1 MDESRQETKDALRE
15 LIDNAINDSKKEF
28 DGKSDY
34 IQGAK
39 EAIAALKESS
49 MAKKDSSSIINII
62 QAVVAVLVVVLSVG
76 GSWYNSKIET
86 NEFFNELK
94 HLKVDMQEMED
105 RVKTIEVSRYEHESN
120 YRLLSQRVDLLIK
133 DIDKKTNK

>member
-15 LIDNAINDSKKEF
+15 LIDNAINDSKKEL

-49 MAKKDSSSIINII
+49 MAKKDNSSIINII

-94 HLKVDMQEMED
+94 HLKVDMQEMEN
-105 RVKTIEVSRYEHESN
+105 RVKTVEVSRYEHESN
-120 YRLLSQRVDLLIK
+120 YKLLSQRVDILIR
-133 DIDKKTNK
+133 DIDKKNK

>member
-15 LIDNAINDSKKEF
+15 LIDNAINDSKKEL
-28 DGKSDY
+28 DGKRDY
-34 IQGAK
+34 LQESK
-39 EAIAALKESS
+39 EAIAALKELS

-86 NEFFNELK
+86 NEFFNELR
-94 HLKVDMQEMED
+94 HLKVDMEKMED
-105 RVKTIEVSRYEHESN
+105 RVKTVEVSRYENESN

>member
-15 LIDNAINDSKKEF
+15 LIDNAISESKKEL
-28 DGKSDY
+28 DGRRDY
-34 IQGAK
+34 LQESK
-39 EAIAALKESS
+39 EAIAALKELS
-49 MAKKDSSSIINII
+49 MAKKDSSSITNII

-120 YRLLSQRVDLLIK
+120 YRLLSQRVDLLIR
-133 DIDKKTNK
+133 DIDKRINK

>member
-15 LIDNAINDSKKEF
+15 LIDNAINDSKKEL
-28 DGKSDY
+28 DGKRDY
-34 IQGAK
+34 LQESK
-39 EAIAALKESS
+39 EAIAALKELS

>member
-105 RVKTIEVSRYEHESN
+105 RVKTVEVSRYEHESN

>member
-15 LIDNAINDSKKEF
+15 LIDNAINDSKKEL
-28 DGKSDY
+28 DGKRDY
-34 IQGAK
+34 LQESK
-39 EAIAALKESS
+39 EAIAALKELS

-86 NEFFNELK
+86 NEFFNELR
-94 HLKVDMQEMED
+94 HLKVDMEKMED
-105 RVKTIEVSRYEHESN
+105 RVKTVEVSRYEHESN